1 MTLQATATAM
11 YFPTLYSYIV
21 RLQGPAASK
30 SLGRIMSV
38 AGIVGPTT
46 TPILAGFLA
55 ENLGYTAAL
64 SYPLVLAGVGLATLL
79 LNVRRL

>member
-1 MTLQATATAM
+1 
-11 YFPTLYSYIV
+11 
-21 RLQGPAASK
+21 
-30 SLGRIMSV
+30 MSV